1 MSKIQLERLAN
12 DLLELNNYI
21 ERVKM
26 KNNVDLLS
34 KLKRKRD
41 FLVSKLES
49 VSQEKGL
56 EGNNPSKRMPSYT
69 MINIETGEERDM
81 VLTLAEREELLATG
95 QWEQKLSTAKFV
107 SGVGD
112 VARRQAGSEWN
123 NFLKKTHKNAGR
135 HSKIQT

>member
-49 VSQEKGL
+49 VS
-56 EGNNPSKRMPSYT
+56 
-69 MINIETGEERDM
+69 
-81 VLTLAEREELLATG
+81 
-95 QWEQKLSTAKFV
+95 
-107 SGVGD
+107 
-112 VARRQAGSEWN
+112 
-123 NFLKKTHKNAGR
+123 
-135 HSKIQT
+135 